1 MLKTFLRRRA
11 AERGFTLIELM
22 IVIAIILIIAAIAV
36 PKLSNQRQNAQ
47 EMAAIQQI
55 RTLHQSLIQYY
66 GQFGRYANSLAE
78 LGPPASGSPGPQ
90 ASDLIPKSLAD
101 GRGTGY
107 LFTLTGTPSGYTI
120 NANPE
125 QFGSSGRRTFY
136 SDQSGVVRQNWGQE
150 PATANSPELAAGA
163 ANPVAPAAP
172 AAPAAK

>member
-1 MLKTFLRRRA
+1 MRRRA

-36 PKLSNQRQNAQ
+36 PKLSNQRMNAQ

-55 RTLHQSLIQYY
+55 KTVHQAQIQYY
-66 GQFGRYANSLAE
+66 GQFGRYAITLAE
-78 LGPPASGSPGPQ
+78 LGPPASGSAGPQ

-107 LFTLTGTPSGYTI
+107 IFTVIGTPSGYTV

-136 SDQSGVVRQNWGQE
+136 SDQSGVTRHNWGQE
-150 PATANSPELAAGA
+150 PATANSPELAGSSAS
-163 ANPVAPAAP
+163 PAAP

>member
-1 MLKTFLRRRA
+1 MISLRRRA

-36 PKLSNQRQNAQ
+36 PKLSSQRQNAQ

-55 RTLHQSLIQYY
+55 RTLHQAQIQYY
-66 GQFGRYANSLAE
+66 GQFGRYATTLTE
-78 LGPPASGSPGPQ
+78 LGPPASGSAGPA

-107 LFTLTGTPSGYTI
+107 IFTITATPNGYTI

-150 PATANSPELAAGA
+150 PATATSAELSGSAATSTAPGST
-163 ANPVAPAAP
+163 PAA
-172 AAPAAK
+172 APESK